1 MAEKRFYWLKLKDDF
16 FNPVE
21 NPEIARI
28 MALPGGAECLVAY
41 LKLMLAS
48 VKHRGKIF
56 LKQLEDT
63 PEDEL
68 ALMISERKDIIRMLL
83 SFCFKANIIEAGTEK
98 GHSFYLLKQV
108 AGMLDSET
116 EDAARKRKTQQ
127 KNEMLLLP
135 RPPQSDLFRK
145 RKSRAK
151 QWCIANTDTVE
162 IPDIQN
168 NKVFSGYYYLAI
180 KRDGGRCRQCGSL
193 EQVRAYNYT
202 GVPINEIALDSL
214 ITLCDICYK
223 EIISNHTNNNHDSIS
238 KNTISEGNNND
249 VDVTSRSKRDMS
261 RNGHESVTQMSR
273 NGHESVTNLLPSYPS
288 DEPSSTSTITGLEDI
303 QHLNSCHEGVTLMS
317 RNGHENVTQ
326 MSRKNNMTNVVDIL
340 QTQSTSGFS
349 GGVTKS
355 ENFRRDRYR
364 ERDIYDSSI
373 YISTLEMY
381 KQKIGPISQKIKKM
395 LAELLMDPADYTEK
409 EIAEAIQATA
419 IVGAGGVPYIRSVL
433 ENNRKPRE
441 GTVSDDRTSKIK
453 SLKPDWDNITPDEL

>member
-48 VKHRGKIF
+48 VKNRGKIF

-68 ALMISERKDIIRMLL
+68 ALMTSERKDIIRMLL

-127 KNEMLLLP
+127 SNEMLLLP
-135 RPPQSDLFRK
+135 RPPQSGNFRVQK
-145 RKSRAK
+145 TRAK
-151 QWCIANTDTVE
+151 QWCMSHANPVE
-162 IPDIQN
+162 ITSMQN
-168 NKVFSGYYYLAI
+168 NKLFSGYYYLAI
-180 KRDGGRCRQCGSL
+180 KRDVGRCRQCGST

-202 GVPINEIALDSL
+202 GIQPHDIVLESL
-214 ITLCDICYK
+214 ITLCDVCYQEAILK
-223 EIISNHTNNNHDSIS
+223 TSKNNHDLIMENNGFSENSID
-238 KNTISEGNNND
+238 IDGNGND
-249 VDVTSRSKRDMS
+249 VTFVKRLCNEDVTKVKRLC
-261 RNGHESVTQMSR
+261 N
-273 NGHESVTNLLPSYPS
+273 ESVTNLLPLNTP
-288 DEPSSTSTITGLEDI
+288 DKVPSTSIATE
-303 QHLNSCHEGVTLMS
+303 LNDCDNNKPCNESVTFMKRSCNDSVTKA
-317 RNGHENVTQ
+317 
-326 MSRKNNMTNVVDIL
+326 SRKNNTTNEVDIL

-381 KQKIGPISQKIKKM
+381 KQKIGPVSQKIKKM
-395 LAELLMDPADYTEK
+395 LAELLMDPAGYTEK

-441 GTVSDDRTSKIK
+441 RTVPDDRTSKIK
-453 SLKPDWDNITPDEL
+453 SLKPDWDNITPGEL

>member
-1 MAEKRFYWLKLKDDF
+1 M
-16 FNPVE
+16 
-21 NPEIARI
+21 
-28 MALPGGAECLVAY
+28 
-41 LKLMLAS
+41 
-48 VKHRGKIF
+48 
-56 LKQLEDT
+56 T
-63 PEDEL
+63 
-68 ALMISERKDIIRMLL
+68 SERKDIIKMLL
-83 SFCFKANIIEAGTEK
+83 AFCFKANIIEAGTEK

-223 EIISNHTNNNHDSIS
+223 EIISNHANNNHDSIS
-238 KNTISEGNNND
+238 KNAISEGNNND

-288 DEPSSTSTITGLEDI
+288 DEPSSTSTITELEDI

-326 MSRKNNMTNVVDIL
+326 MSRK
-340 QTQSTSGFS
+340 
-349 GGVTKS
+349 
-355 ENFRRDRYR
+355 
-364 ERDIYDSSI
+364 
-373 YISTLEMY
+373 
-381 KQKIGPISQKIKKM
+381 
-395 LAELLMDPADYTEK
+395 
-409 EIAEAIQATA
+409 
-419 IVGAGGVPYIRSVL
+419 
-433 ENNRKPRE
+433 
-441 GTVSDDRTSKIK
+441 
-453 SLKPDWDNITPDEL
+453 IT